1 MEEPNKPEEAP
12 VPAAEI
18 VADEAST
25 PPAAPVDLPDEPV
38 DPVAARKRAILG
50 LVAAVVIG
58 GAATAIAYYAD
69 AYTGAVAK
77 VDGARV
83 TKAEYERQLD
93 LTRRS
98 YAARFN
104 VDFNSAQGRQMEAD
118 LKTGLMNQ
126 LVERELIRQEG
137 KRRGV
142 VAPDAAVQAKIADI
156 KKGFKSDADF
166 QERLK
171 ANGTDAAGFERQV
184 RDMVEVEQVVN
195 AVTAE
200 AKVSED
206 EVRRYYDQNRK
217 MYDRPQE
224 VRARHVLVKDEATI
238 KLVEKK
244 ARAGEDFG
252 ALAKEYSEDPG
263 SKDEGGDLGYFGRGK
278 MVGEFED
285 AAFSTPPGQLSKL
298 VKTKFGWHLLKIED
312 RKAPRTQPFAE
323 VREEIRQN
331 LLAERR
337 RAAFTTW
344 LQDRKAHAKI
354 EYKPGYAPASPPPG
368 GEHGPDDGHGHG
380 H

>member
-12 VPAAEI
+12 APAPDV
-18 VADEAST
+18 VADETSA

-38 DPVAARKRAILG
+38 DPAAARRRAIVG
-50 LVAAVVIG
+50 LIAAILI
-58 GAATAIAYYAD
+58 GAAATGIAYYAENH
-69 AYTGAVAK
+69 TGHVAR

-93 LTRRS
+93 LTKRS

-104 VDFNSAQGRQMEAD
+104 VDFTSAQGRQMEAD

-137 KRRGV
+137 KRRAIS
-142 VAPDAAVQAKIADI
+142 APDAAVQAKMADI
-156 KKGFKSDADF
+156 KKGFKTDAEF

-171 ANGTDAAGFERQV
+171 ANGMDAAGFERQV
-184 RDMVEVEQVVN
+184 RDMVEVELVVN

-200 AKVSED
+200 ARVTDD
-206 EVRRYYDQNRK
+206 EVRKYYDQNRK
-217 MYDRPQE
+217 MYDRPEE
-224 VRARHVLVKDEATI
+224 VRARHVLVKEEATI
-238 KLVEKK
+238 KLVERK
-244 ARAGEDFG
+244 AKAGEDFA

-285 AAFSTPPGQLSKL
+285 AAFKTKPGQLSPL
-298 VKTKFGWHLLKIED
+298 VKTRFGWHLLKVED

-323 VREEIRQN
+323 VKDEIRQN

-337 RAAFTTW
+337 RAAFSAW
-344 LQDRKAHAKI
+344 LQQRKAEAKI
-354 EYKPGYAPASPPPG
+354 EYKAGYAPASPPPG
-368 GEHGPDDGHGHG
+368 GEHGPDDGHGH
-380 H
+380 